1 MPGFRSL
8 WLSKASLP
16 RRHLLTG
23 AAALALAG
31 CERDMPLTAST
42 TPSLDMKRLNEG
54 VAALAARARP
64 GLLGVGLV
72 NLESGQHFTYEGERR
87 FPMQSVA
94 KLLLAAA
101 VLGEVDSRRLSL
113 DEPVRL
119 EAEQLS
125 PPPSPIAADWPAR
138 RDYTIRDL
146 LIAALNDSDNTAA
159 DVLMRRIGGP
169 GAVTAWLVSRR
180 FEELRVDRYAREVQ
194 TQAWGMPSFR
204 PAWRTP
210 EAFAAAREAVPA
222 DERRAAL
229 AGFLRDPRD
238 TATPRDMLNF
248 LIRLNA
254 AELLTPASTRLLL
267 QMLFDAPAGA
277 GRLAARLPRGAKFAH
292 KTGTAPAEQGMAA
305 AYNDVGI
312 VILPDGRAYGLAAF
326 LSGSPAARDD
336 RAGLMAELGRTL
348 IQGVR

>member
-1 MPGFRSL
+1 RITTGVWEPDAGEPDCWGSVWGGGAAMPGFRSL
-8 WLSKASLP
+8 SLPKASLP

-42 TPSLDMKRLNEG
+42 TPSLDMKRLNDE

-119 EAEQLS
+119 EADQLS
-125 PPPSPIAADWPAR
+125 PPPSPIAAGWPAR

-146 LIAALNDSDNTAA
+146 LIAALSDSDNTAA
-159 DVLMRRIGGP
+159 DVLMKRIGGP
-169 GAVTAWLVSRR
+169 GAVTAWLVSRK
-180 FEELRVDRYAREVQ
+180 FEELRVDRYERERQ
-194 TQAWGMPSFR
+194 TQAYGMASFR

-210 EAFAAAREAVPA
+210 EAYAAARAAVPP
-222 DERRAAL
+222 ETRRAAI
-229 AGFLRDPRD
+229 AAFLRDPRD
-238 TATPRDMLNF
+238 TATPRDMLTF
-248 LIRLNA
+248 LTRLNA
-254 AELLTPASTRLLL
+254 MELLSPASTRLLL
-267 QMLFDAPAGA
+267 QILFDAP
-277 GRLAARLPRGAKFAH
+277 RGADRLKAGLPEGVRFAH
-292 KTGTAPAEQGMAA
+292 KTGTSATF
-305 AYNDVGI
+305 
-312 VILPDGRAYGLAAF
+312 DG
-326 LSGSPAARDD
+326 
-336 RAGLMAELGRTL
+336 
-348 IQGVR
+348 V